1 MMAKLPLHTLHETK
15 NAKFVYYGGFTL
27 PQEFVGLV
35 KEHQAVRQAAG
46 LFDISHMVRFLLTGK
61 DVIPFVDSLISNS
74 IQNIPE
80 NKAVY
85 ALMLNEKGFP
95 IDDLIAYVLSPQKV
109 LLVMNAINSVI
120 DESWIYEQIKNQ
132 KARVKLE
139 NITLSMVQF
148 ALQGPLS
155 ESILQS
161 VITKKVELSE
171 LTFMTYRET
180 KHQGKPLLIS
190 RSGYTG
196 SDGFELYGDVDMM
209 ANLWES
215 LAAIKDVTLCG
226 LGARD
231 TLRFEASLPLYS
243 HEISESISPFESG
256 LKFAIKMHK
265 EFIGK
270 EALLHQLE
278 QPLLRQL
285 VGIELLE
292 KGVVRAEYPVLINEK
307 IIGHITTGYWLP
319 GHEKGLALALI
330 QSPHATLGQDVTV
343 MMRNTPLKARVRDM
357 MFITK
362 QYKR

>member
-1 MMAKLPLHTLHETK
+1 MAKLPLHTLHE
-15 NAKFVYYGGFTL
+15 AKKAKIVYYGGFTV

-35 KEHQAVRQAAG
+35 KEHEAVRKAAG
-46 LFDISHMVRFLLTGK
+46 LFDISHMARFLLTGK
-61 DVIPFVDSLISNS
+61 DVMPFVDSLISNS
-74 IQNIPE
+74 IQNLPP

-85 ALMLNEKGFP
+85 ALMLNENGFP
-95 IDDLIAYVLSPQKV
+95 IDDLIAYVLGPSKI
-109 LLVMNAINSVI
+109 LLVLNAINSII
-120 DESWIYEQIKNQ
+120 DETWIHEQIKKQN
-132 KARVKLE
+132 ARVKLE

-196 SDGFELYGDVDMM
+196 SDGFELYGDVEMM
-209 ANLWES
+209 ANLWEA

-231 TLRFEASLPLYS
+231 TLRFEAALPLYS
-243 HEISESISPFESG
+243 HEISETISPLESK
-256 LKFAIKMHK
+256 LQFAIKMHK

-270 EALLHQLE
+270 KALLQQLE
-278 QPLLRQL
+278 RPLKRQL
-285 VGIELLE
+285 VGIELLD
-292 KGVVRAEYPVLINEK
+292 KGVVRAEYPVLIKEAL
-307 IIGHITTGYWLP
+307 IGHITTGYWLP

-330 QSPHATLGQDVTV
+330 QSQYANLGQELTV

>member
-1 MMAKLPLHTLHETK
+1 MAKLPLHHLHEARQ
-15 NAKFVYYGGFTL
+15 AKIVFYGGFTV

-35 KEHQAVRQAAG
+35 NEHHAVRQAAG
-46 LFDISHMVRFLLTGK
+46 LFDISHMARFLLTGK
-61 DVIPFVDSLISNS
+61 DVVPFVDRLISNS
-74 IQNIPE
+74 IQNIPP

-85 ALMLNEKGFP
+85 ALMLNHEGFP
-95 IDDLIAYVLSPQKV
+95 IDDLIAYVLAPNKI
-109 LLVMNAINSVI
+109 LLVLNAINSVI
-120 DESWIYEQIKNQ
+120 DETWINEQISKQN
-132 KARVKLE
+132 ARVNLE

-148 ALQGPLS
+148 ALQGPMS

-161 VITKKVELSE
+161 VITKKVELSM
-171 LTFMTYRET
+171 LTFMTYLET

-196 SDGFELYGDVDMM
+196 SDGFELYGDVATM

-215 LAAIKDVTLCG
+215 LAASKDVTLCG

-231 TLRFEASLPLYS
+231 TLRFEAALPLYS
-243 HEISESISPFESG
+243 HEISETISPLESG
-256 LKFAIKMHK
+256 LKFAIKMNK

-270 EALLHQLE
+270 DALLNQLQ
-278 QPLLRQL
+278 QPLMRQL
-285 VGIELLE
+285 VGIELID
-292 KGVVRAEYPVLINEK
+292 KGVIRAEYPVLVHDENV
-307 IIGHITTGYWLP
+307 GHITTGYWLP

-330 QSPHATLGQDVTV
+330 QSSYATLGQEVIV
-343 MMRNTPLKARVRDM
+343 MMRSTPLRARVRDM